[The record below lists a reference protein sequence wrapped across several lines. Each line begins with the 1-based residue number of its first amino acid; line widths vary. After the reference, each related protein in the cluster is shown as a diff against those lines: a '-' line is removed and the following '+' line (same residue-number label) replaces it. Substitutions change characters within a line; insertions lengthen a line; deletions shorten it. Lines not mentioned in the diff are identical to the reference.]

1 MKTRGI
7 TAQQN
12 DDYVYDTSTP
22 ATPTATTSTFQ
33 PLSKC
38 PLCPKTFSTL
48 RSLYG
53 HFGAAHKAKL
63 NQERVLYAC
72 PYCTEEVEYTT
83 LEKVRE
89 HVGEVHEEI
98 DLDMEEVV
106 SGGGTP
112 RPGGQPT
119 MDLSEE
125 SSSKTISCHALG
137 KCPNCPRVL
146 PLRALFGHFGRVHS
160 GQLGGESNKF
170 HWSRVS
176 YLCPFCAEDE
186 SNDEENAVVY
196 STHEELGEHVGRE
209 HEGCVL
215 IPLGPS
221 ARNSMN
227 EDDEEGKAVPASP
240 PVAVRSS
247 QRQRQ
252 RQRNAAAAAAANND
266 ELTPTDP
273 TGPST
278 TQILYNC
285 PSCEREKTFTKQGLI
300 DHYAKVHNTP
310 LNWDKVTTA
319 QVEGTSFI
327 CPECN
332 RSFKVKAGL
341 ATHYGM
347 SHDGKLDWDKVEIQE
362 GLAVV
367 PSLKR
372 KRESS
377 EDDDDGEEEDDEDGQ
392 VRKSRRISE
401 RAASRRNVEDE
412 DNEYEY
418 DAPFATAAGG
428 SGGAPMSGSAGLNY
442 GPWTEEE
449 HAAFLMGHEKYR
461 NNWKIISEEFV
472 PVSCAASCFLVTF
485 LTRS

>member
-1 MKTRGI
+1 M
-7 TAQQN
+7 
-12 DDYVYDTSTP
+12 
-22 ATPTATTSTFQ
+22 
-33 PLSKC
+33 
-38 PLCPKTFSTL
+38 
-48 RSLYG
+48 
-53 HFGAAHKAKL
+53 
-63 NQERVLYAC
+63 
-72 PYCTEEVEYTT
+72 EYTT

-112 RPGGQPT
+112 RPGGQPA

-186 SNDEENAVVY
+186 SNDEENVVVY

-285 PSCEREKTFTKQGLI
+285 PSCERKDIHQTGSHRPLCQSPQHSPKLGQSHHSPGRRHLLHLSRMQSQLQSQGRAR
-300 DHYAKVHNTP
+300 YP
-310 LNWDKVTTA
+310 LWNVARWEV
-319 QVEGTSFI
+319 
-327 CPECN
+327 
-332 RSFKVKAGL
+332 GL
-341 ATHYGM
+341 G
-347 SHDGKLDWDKVEIQE
+347 
-362 GLAVV
+362 
-367 PSLKR
+367 
-372 KRESS
+372 
-377 EDDDDGEEEDDEDGQ
+377 
-392 VRKSRRISE
+392 
-401 RAASRRNVEDE
+401 
-412 DNEYEY
+412 
-418 DAPFATAAGG
+418 
-428 SGGAPMSGSAGLNY
+428 
-442 GPWTEEE
+442 
-449 HAAFLMGHEKYR
+449 
-461 NNWKIISEEFV
+461 
-472 PVSCAASCFLVTF
+472 
-485 LTRS
+485 